1 MIGGMNETLLKTIAA
16 LVAAVLIVLAVLTG
30 RYWYVTWR
38 DESRYRLIRIQEQLH
53 GMSAGQYRQQLED
66 EADSLRSW
74 NKP

>member
-1 MIGGMNETLLKTIAA
+1 MIGGMNETLFTMISGLLAA
-16 LVAAVLIVLAVLTG
+16 ILVVLVLLTG

-38 DESRYRLIRIQEQLH
+38 DESRYRLIRIQEELR